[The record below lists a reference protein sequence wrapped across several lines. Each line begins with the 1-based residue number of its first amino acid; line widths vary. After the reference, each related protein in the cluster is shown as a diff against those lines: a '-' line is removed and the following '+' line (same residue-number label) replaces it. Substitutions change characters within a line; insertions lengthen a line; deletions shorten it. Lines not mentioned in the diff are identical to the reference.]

1 MDAGIGKEVLGFFS
15 KNKQN
20 FLIIAVKNANDT
32 DKEKF
37 RKIVFDTL
45 QKVVKKGLDKRVLEG
60 ALNRLEFRLREGRRF
75 PGLSHTFNALP
86 GWMFA
91 NDPFLSLEYEKPL
104 DTLKKGLKTNYFE
117 TLIET
122 YLLKNNHS
130 LMLTMTPKK
139 GMVEEGRKKLK
150 EKLAKYKASLSHKEL
165 EKLVQQTKELKKY
178 KETPDSP
185 EALNTIPLLSLKDVG
200 PKAEKLEVDVREI
213 AKAPGVKVLAYP
225 VFTNNIIYTRLLFDA
240 SVVPQ
245 ELIPY
250 TALLAEILGELSTRN
265 YSYGDLDTE
274 LNLHTGGV
282 NFRIGTYT
290 EDHNHRKII
299 PKFEVT
305 GKVLRDKFD
314 KLMVLEG
321 EIIKNTIFKDS
332 KRLKE
337 VITRLKARHQ
347 MSIQRMGLRLAFIR
361 LGSYFS
367 PSGKYLDL
375 TRGLS
380 YVHFVMDIGENFD
393 KKVEEVISNLQKTAA
408 LIFNKNNLI
417 VTVTCPDQDYKL
429 FKEKCPKLLAY
440 IGNKS
445 PKPVK
450 YTFEYKEKNEGLQ
463 SASMVQYVTQGYD
476 YKALGYTYSGKFQV
490 LAHILK
496 RDYLQRKVRI
506 LGGAYG
512 REAEFTRE
520 GLAVFASYRDPQ
532 LTKTLEAYDQA
543 ADYVKDLK
551 LDDREMTRFI
561 LGTIA
566 KKDRPLRPYQKGRQ
580 AVSNYLQDL
589 TYDQIQKERDE
600 ILSTTPEDIRKMAK
614 MVADIMSKKT
624 ICVFGNE
631 KKLEENKK
639 LFDKLV
645 KVKQ

>member
-1 MDAGIGKEVLGFFS
+1 
-15 KNKQN
+15 
-20 FLIIAVKNANDT
+20 
-32 DKEKF
+32 
-37 RKIVFDTL
+37 
-45 QKVVKKGLDKRVLEG
+45 
-60 ALNRLEFRLREGRRF
+60 
-75 PGLSHTFNALP
+75 
-86 GWMFA
+86 
-91 NDPFLSLEYEKPL
+91 
-104 DTLKKGLKTNYFE
+104 
-117 TLIET
+117 
-122 YLLKNNHS
+122 
-130 LMLTMTPKK
+130 
-139 GMVEEGRKKLK
+139 
-150 EKLAKYKASLSHKEL
+150 
-165 EKLVQQTKELKKY
+165 
-178 KETPDSP
+178 
-185 EALNTIPLLSLKDVG
+185 VG

-566 KKDRPLRPYQKGRQ
+566 KKDRPLRPCQKGRQ